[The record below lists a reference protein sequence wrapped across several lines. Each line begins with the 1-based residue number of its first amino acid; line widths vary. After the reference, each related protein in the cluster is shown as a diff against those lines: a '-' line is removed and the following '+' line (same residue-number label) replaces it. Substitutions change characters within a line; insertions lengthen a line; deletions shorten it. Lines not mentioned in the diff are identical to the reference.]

1 MNYEELYHHGILGMK
16 WGKRNGPPYPLNE
29 SAKSAAEKKQQ
40 RKSDTSNMSD
50 DELKKR
56 VQRLNL
62 EKSYKNLSKSSNQSS
77 KLDKAKKIVD
87 SSSSLVNQAKKMHQ
101 ESINK
106 STKREVLDLSKMT
119 DKELQE
125 RINRYNLERR
135 YNDIFAKETTNVS
148 RGREYLSDILD
159 IGGSALAVGSSA
171 LAIALAI
178 KELKH

>member
-1 MNYEELYHHGILGMK
+1 MDYKELYHHGILGMK
-16 WGKRNGPPYPLNE
+16 WGKRNGPPYPLHE
-29 SAKSAAEKKQQ
+29 SDKSAAEKKQQ
-40 RKSDTSNMSD
+40 RKSDMDNMSD
-50 DELKKR
+50 D
-56 VQRLNL
+56 
-62 EKSYKNLSKSSNQSS
+62 
-77 KLDKAKKIVD
+77 D
-87 SSSSLVNQAKKMHQ
+87 SSSNLVNQAKRMNQ

-106 STKREVLDLSKMT
+106 STKRETLDLSKMT
-119 DKELQE
+119 DKELQD

>member
-1 MNYEELYHHGILGMK
+1 MDYKELYHHGILGMK

-40 RKSDTSNMSD
+40 KKSDMDNMSD

-62 EKSYKNLSKSSNQSS
+62 EKSYKNLSKPQDKPS
-77 KLDKAKKIVD
+77 KLDKTKKIVD
-87 SSSSLVNQAKKMHQ
+87 SSSNLINQAKRINQ

-106 STKREVLDLSKMT
+106 STKRETLDLSKMT
-119 DKELQE
+119 DKELQD

-148 RGREYLSDILD
+148 RGREYLSHILD
-159 IGGSALAVGSSA
+159 VGGSVLAVGSSA